1 MPPAKGTFP
10 WCFALFVWCLRLWCS
25 GSMSSRGFCIRT
37 RAACVPACQASV
49 NMTFMA
55 EQSDPAWLLGGALE
69 PGGCNA
75 ALLGQGLTVLHT
87 RCRRMTR

>member
-1 MPPAKGTFP
+1 
-10 WCFALFVWCLRLWCS
+10 
-25 GSMSSRGFCIRT
+25 
-37 RAACVPACQASV
+37 
-49 NMTFMA
+49 MTFMA